1 MTQEQYDKLRIVKKS
16 WETFKLNQSLSI
28 NVNMQRAINE
38 VTLQLTG
45 SEPNWCCAESV
56 VPNTKFV
63 MDKFDDFE
71 KTLSNPAKVE
81 IDIKKVKR

>member
-1 MTQEQYDKLRIVKKS
+1 MNLEQYNKLIIVKKS
-16 WETFKLNQSLSI
+16 WETFKLNNSLSI
-28 NVNMQRAINE
+28 NANMQRAINE

-56 VPNTKFV
+56 IPNTKFV

-71 KTLSNPAKVE
+71 KTLSNPAKVK
-81 IDIKKVKR
+81 IDIKKVTR

>member
-1 MTQEQYDKLRIVKKS
+1 MNLEQYNKLIIVKKS

-28 NVNMQRAINE
+28 NANMQRAINE
-38 VTLQLTG
+38 VTFQLTG

-56 VPNTKFV
+56 IPNTKFV

-71 KTLSNPAKVE
+71 KTLSNPAKVK
-81 IDIKKVKR
+81 IDIKKVTR